1 MCSARRSFGDGEMV
15 WQSNAEWDHKHGFR
29 NNVTTDTHQTKE
41 QAEAVC
47 RGLKRE
53 GLGGERIHFP
63 VRTWVS
69 ETAVK
74 REAEFSGNRCPKC
87 GASTLVNGV
96 DEWCSFIGGQDQKAC
111 DWVKK

>member
-1 MCSARRSFGDGEMV
+1 MVEIHGTPGVLRWAVCDATEESFQKAVAAFGYKTESNQTKTK
-15 WQSNAEWDHKHGFR
+15 WHSNAEWDHKHGFP

-47 RGLKRE
+47 RGLKLE

-69 ETAVK
+69 EVQ
-74 REAEFSGNRCPKC
+74 E
-87 GASTLVNGV
+87 
-96 DEWCSFIGGQDQKAC
+96 
-111 DWVKK
+111 